1 MKKIESGKAKTPVS
15 KPSAKT
21 VAKAS
26 PAKTTVKSAAKKA
39 APAKKAPI
47 AKKAPAAK
55 AAPAKKAVAK
65 APANA
70 AVAKKVVAKAPA
82 KAAPVKKAVA
92 KTSAKAAPVK
102 KAVAKAPAK
111 AAPAKKAPV
120 AKKAAVVKKA
130 VAKAPAKAAVAK
142 KAVAKTPAKAAPA
155 KKAPIKVVAKAP
167 SAVKPVSKPVVASV
181 PSRKRADKNK
191 DLQASHHG
199 RVVTKAEVAAF
210 QNLAEANGHVIRKSH
225 LSAKMKKHY
234 RDLLLDLRSNYQDQL
249 NIHRADALT
258 NRKSGPGAGM
268 ATHMA
273 DLGSDNFQ
281 HDFELGLLSEEGTV
295 IEMIDEALTRLDEN
309 EYGICIECGKEIN
322 PERLEF
328 KPYARFCVA
337 CKSRKEANEGTRH
350 R

>member
-47 AKKAPAAK
+47 AKKAPA
-55 AAPAKKAVAK
+55 
-65 APANA
+65 
-70 AVAKKVVAKAPA
+70 
-82 KAAPVKKAVA
+82 
-92 KTSAKAAPVK
+92 
-102 KAVAKAPAK
+102 
-111 AAPAKKAPV
+111 
-120 AKKAAVVKKA
+120 
-130 VAKAPAKAAVAK
+130 
-142 KAVAKTPAKAAPA
+142 AKAAPA

>member
-1 MKKIESGKAKTPVS
+1 M
-15 KPSAKT
+15 
-21 VAKAS
+21 
-26 PAKTTVKSAAKKA
+26 
-39 APAKKAPI
+39 
-47 AKKAPAAK
+47 
-55 AAPAKKAVAK
+55 
-65 APANA
+65 
-70 AVAKKVVAKAPA
+70 
-82 KAAPVKKAVA
+82 
-92 KTSAKAAPVK
+92 
-102 KAVAKAPAK
+102 
-111 AAPAKKAPV
+111 
-120 AKKAAVVKKA
+120 
-130 VAKAPAKAAVAK
+130 
-142 KAVAKTPAKAAPA
+142 
-155 KKAPIKVVAKAP
+155 
-167 SAVKPVSKPVVASV
+167 KPVSKPVVASV